1 MVFEKMNYQCN
12 WNIMSLVFLTLPI
25 MFTTRKAILSLQFT
39 CLKCMNILNVASF
52 TVIQLGVFPRQGGSY
67 FTRKELK
74 FIGKYNH
81 KLSEV

>member
-25 MFTTRKAILSLQFT
+25 MFTTRKAILSLQFI

-52 TVIQLGVFPRQGGSY
+52 TVIQLGVVSKTG
-67 FTRKELK
+67 RKVFHEK
-74 FIGKYNH
+74 RTKIYR
-81 KLSEV
+81 

>member
-52 TVIQLGVFPRQGGSY
+52 TVIQLGVVSTTG
-67 FTRKELK
+67 RKLFHEK
-74 FIGKYNH
+74 RTKIYR
-81 KLSEV
+81 

>member
-25 MFTTRKAILSLQFT
+25 MFTTRKAILSLQFI

-52 TVIQLGVFPRQGGSY
+52 TVIQLGVVSTTG
-67 FTRKELK
+67 RKLFHEK
-74 FIGKYNH
+74 RTKIYR
-81 KLSEV
+81 

>member
-25 MFTTRKAILSLQFT
+25 MFTTRKAILSLQFI

-52 TVIQLGVFPRQGGSY
+52 TVIQLGVVSTTG
-67 FTRKELK
+67 RKLFHEK
-74 FIGKYNH
+74 RTKI
-81 KLSEV
+81 

>member
-25 MFTTRKAILSLQFT
+25 MFTTRKAILSLQFI

-52 TVIQLGVFPRQGGSY
+52 IVIQLGVVSTTG
-67 FTRKELK
+67 RKLFHEK
-74 FIGKYNH
+74 RTKIYR
-81 KLSEV
+81 

>member
-25 MFTTRKAILSLQFT
+25 MFTTRKAILSLQFI

-52 TVIQLGVFPRQGGSY
+52 TVIQLGVVS
-67 FTRKELK
+67 TTERKLFHEK
-74 FIGKYNH
+74 RTKIYR
-81 KLSEV
+81 